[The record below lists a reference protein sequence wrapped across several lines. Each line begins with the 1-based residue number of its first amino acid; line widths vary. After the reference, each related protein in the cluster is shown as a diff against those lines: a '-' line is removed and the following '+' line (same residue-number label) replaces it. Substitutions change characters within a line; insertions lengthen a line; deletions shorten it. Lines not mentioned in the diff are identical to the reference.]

1 MALPT
6 VNLTSGKVSW
16 TPPTL
21 GTDNQPLA
29 GGDVV
34 TGYIVGLRSLT
45 AVGSAVGTY
54 PIQSP
59 PTPPNATS
67 EALSAVTASLKA
79 DDYAVS
85 AQALSA
91 NGPSAWATEFQFTGV
106 LPVPNPPTG
115 VSAA

>member
-1 MALPT
+1 MTLPV

-16 TPPTL
+16 VAPTE
-21 GTDNQPLA
+21 GTDSQPLS

-45 AVGSAVGTY
+45 AVGSAAGTY
-54 PIQSP
+54 PIMSP
-59 PTPPNATS
+59 PTAANALTD
-67 EALSAVTASLKA
+67 ALSAVNASLKP
-79 DDYAVS
+79 DNYAVS
-85 AQALSA
+85 VQAQSA
-91 NGPSAWATEFQFTGV
+91 NGPSAWATEFQFQGV